1 MPSPAPRRVTRWL
14 RSIRVQAFALA
25 VVLIVLP
32 MLMFA
37 ILGNAD
43 AERRALILNAIAET
57 GDAISAGLAPVLHDL
72 RPAEI
77 GSLGHELSRFAA
89 ADRSIKILL
98 RPANAATAED
108 FYFVAAQPQISPE
121 QTEAERLQ
129 LLELGILPGLS
140 QGCVARFL
148 SGQQASMLGDGSEVL
163 TSVAS
168 VEGTAGCWAVVIATG
183 ERRMLGAIEPRPYW
197 ARREVRAALAIYVLM
212 ACLIAAIFAGVWLG
226 LLRFRRLALSP
237 TEQTGFAL
245 MTDIPELASLASAF
259 DSMVQ
264 RMKRSAEMLRQAA
277 EDNAHAFKGPIGTI
291 RQAIE
296 LPLRRASSA
305 DGALRVSLQTV
316 SSALDRLDGLV
327 QSARYLDSA
336 AAELLEP
343 QRSRVDL
350 SALVRAFM
358 DSYATASPT
367 HDVRLEIRVAGGIV
381 VMGQPEALETIL
393 ENLVDNAIG
402 FSPTGGHVAVRLRS
416 RGNQAII
423 LVEDDGPGVAPDR
436 LDRIFDRYYSHRPAD
451 PSGLGH
457 GTGAPHFGIGLWLAE
472 QNVLSL
478 GGQIS
483 AINREPHGL
492 RVTLVLP
499 LAS

>member
-1 MPSPAPRRVTRWL
+1 MQL
-14 RSIRVQAFALA
+14 RPDF
-25 VVLIVLP
+25 
-32 MLMFA
+32 
-37 ILGNAD
+37 
-43 AERRALILNAIAET
+43 
-57 GDAISAGLAPVLHDL
+57 APVLHDL

-77 GSLGHELSRFAA
+77 GSLRHELSRFAA

-108 FYFVAAQPQISPE
+108 FYFVATEPPISPE
-121 QTEAERLQ
+121 QTEAERQQ

-148 SGQQASMLGDGSEVL
+148 RGQEASLLGDGTEVL

-183 ERRMLGAIEPRPYW
+183 ERRVLGAIEPRPYW

-237 TEQTGFAL
+237 TEQAGFAL

-296 LPLRRASSA
+296 QPLRHASSD

-350 SALVRAFM
+350 SALVRAFTN
-358 DSYATASPT
+358 SYATANPT
-367 HDVRLEIRVAGGIV
+367 NNVRIEIRVTDGIV
-381 VMGQPEALETIL
+381 VMGQPEMLETIL

-402 FSPTGGHVAVRLRS
+402 FSPTGGHVVVRLQS
-416 RGNQAII
+416 QGDQAIV
-423 LVEDDGPGVAPDR
+423 LVEDDGPGITPDR
-436 LDRIFDRYYSHRPAD
+436 LDRIFDRYYTHRPAD
-451 PSGLGH
+451 PSGLGY
-457 GTGAPHFGIGLWLAE
+457 GTGAPHFGIGLWLAR

-478 GGQIS
+478 GGQIG
-483 AINREPHGL
+483 AVNRTPHGL
-492 RVTLVLP
+492 CVTVVLP
-499 LAS
+499 LANGRELAS

>member
-1 MPSPAPRRVTRWL
+1 MRWL
-14 RSIRVQAFALA
+14 RSIRVQAFTLA
-25 VVLIVLP
+25 VILIALP
-32 MLMFA
+32 ALIFA

-43 AERRALILNAIAET
+43 AERRLLILNAVAET
-57 GDAISAGLAPVLHDL
+57 GDAIAAGLAPVLHDL

-77 GSLGHELSRFAA
+77 ASLRHELSRFAA

-98 RPANAATAED
+98 RPASATMAED
-108 FYFVAAQPQISPE
+108 FYFVATEPPISPE
-121 QTEAERLQ
+121 QTQAERQQ

-148 SGQQASMLGDGSEVL
+148 RDRDASLLDDGTEVL
-163 TSVAS
+163 TSVTS
-168 VEGTAGCWAVVIATG
+168 VVGTAGCWAVVIATG
-183 ERRMLGAIEPRPYW
+183 ERRVLGAIEPLPYW
-197 ARREVRAALAIYVLM
+197 ARREVRVALAIYVLM

-237 TEQTGFAL
+237 TEQAGFAL
-245 MTDIPELASLASAF
+245 MTAIPELASLASAF

-296 LPLRRASSA
+296 QPLRHAAFDDRT
-305 DGALRVSLQTV
+305 LRGSLQTV

-367 HDVRLEIRVAGGIV
+367 HDVRLEIHVADRIV
-381 VMGQPEALETIL
+381 VMAQPETLETIL
-393 ENLVDNAIG
+393 ENLVDNAIS
-402 FSPTGGHVAVRLRS
+402 FSPTGGRVVVRLES
-416 RGNQAII
+416 HGDQAII
-423 LVEDDGPGVAPDR
+423 LVEDDGPGIAPDR
-436 LDRIFDRYYSHRPAD
+436 LDRIFDRYYTYRPAD
-451 PSGLGH
+451 SSGLGY
-457 GTGAPHFGIGLWLAE
+457 GAAAPHFGIGLWLTR
-472 QNVLSL
+472 QNALSL

-492 RVTLVLP
+492 CVTVVLP
-499 LAS
+499 MAKGRELAS